1 MKDWSKERWRKLYLR
16 EALEQRL
23 WSVMARGLRD
33 YLLRLADDDGAL
45 IRDADDPLQA
55 LLLALGAH
63 DGEAELV
70 RAALEL
76 LRKDGFLTGTA
87 RSIFV
92 RNLPTAQSW
101 NSQPVSE
108 ALRETFVAAPPPSSS
123 TERVRRHRERQR
135 QASGAE
141 PPTLRSAT
149 GPVSEVAQTVSVGVT
164 PSVSSAVSCNVTA
177 GVTASRG
184 SRNLNPSGNFL
195 DPKKNREIDH
205 PPSSE
210 RASGVS
216 ASVSSG
222 VTGCSVPLRSK
233 ADEEDEEQLVFLGG
247 REEARRLPVATRAKL
262 IVDRPALADV
272 MQPESWPELVSVS
285 QVFARSTGVTEQRL
299 GRYERDSGVRAIV
312 ELFAEGFSQREL
324 EHVAQVVPKQPWWSA
339 HGRRLGLSSL
349 SIEVVRRNLPDDRPR
364 ALSPQVARVLAYLE
378 QRREVG

>member
-16 EALEQRL
+16 EALEQRP

-33 YLLRLADDDGAL
+33 YLLRLAEDDGGL

-92 RNLPTAQSW
+92 RNLPAAQSW

-108 ALRETFVAAPPPSSS
+108 ALPETLVAAPPPSSS

-135 QASGAE
+135 QASSAE

-149 GPVSEVAQTVSVGVT
+149 GTVSEAAQTVTAGVT

-184 SRNLNPSGNFL
+184 SRSLNPSGSFL
-195 DPKKNREIDH
+195 DPQKNREIDH

-216 ASVSSG
+216 GSVSSG

-233 ADEEDEEQLVFLGG
+233 PDEEDEEQLVFSGG
-247 REEARRLPVATRAKL
+247 REEALRLPVATRAKL
-262 IVDRPALADV
+262 IVDRPALSEV

-299 GRYERDSGVRAIV
+299 GRYQRDSGVRAIV

-324 EHVAQVVPKQPWWSA
+324 EHVAQVVPKQSWWSA